1 MKFVRATAEKDANDT
16 REVTRMSDNYRGID
30 NDGTYKSRHAG
41 GRAERSTS
49 QSYGG
54 NSGQSRPRSSSQSSR
69 PTGGQSRKPMSGS
82 TQRSAHSSAV
92 GKYTGES
99 TQTETAQPEVRSG
112 NFHVSISEDDY
123 FDAEAAKKE
132 MSAARRAAVQPQR
145 SKVGSPAN
153 RKRRPMENRNPATA
167 KREYGIDITTK
178 LPPTKF
184 DAVVMAVA
192 HEQFLGLDVE
202 ALCRTPHIIY
212 DVKGILD
219 KSIIDGRL

>member
-1 MKFVRATAEKDANDT
+1 
-16 REVTRMSDNYRGID
+16 MSDNYRGID

-153 RKRRPMENRNPATA
+153 RRRRPAENGNPATA
-167 KREYGIDITTK
+167 KRVVTGSMGDTYQIED
-178 LPPTKF
+178 
-184 DAVVMAVA
+184 DSVMAPKQIRSKQKFIRKRNRGCMIALVYSA
-192 HEQFLGLDVE
+192 AVLSISILLSASSLSGLE
-202 ALCRTPHIIY
+202 
-212 DVKGILD
+212 
-219 KSIIDGRL
+219 